1 VMVVLGGTGSIT
13 GSVLGAVIM
22 TLLPEW
28 LRILEAREI
37 VIFSYRLLPTGMS
50 QLVIG
55 VMLILLM
62 IFRPQGILGQREL
75 SWAVLW
81 PRRGGGMAQQ
91 KGTLVTESAPR
102 AEVASGALPKEEK
115 NA

>member
-1 VMVVLGGTGSIT
+1 MVVLGGTGSIT
-13 GSVLGAVIM
+13 GSMLGAIIM
-22 TLLPEW
+22 TLLPEG
-28 LRILEAREI
+28 LRILEGGT
-37 VIFSYRLLPTGMS
+37 VIFGYKLPLLTGVS

-55 VMLILLM
+55 GMLILLM

-75 SWAVLW
+75 SWAVFW
-81 PRRGGGMAQQ
+81 PRRGGGMTRQ
-91 KGTLVTESAPR
+91 KGAPVLESAPR